1 MLPECGIPVCIVNCK
16 FASVQQLRVEF
27 AKSRGDA
34 PVLVY
39 GRLVYKSAAMG
50 LKRASV
56 LVPAKASAEW
66 DAPELSSCSSPAI
79 GKDKLLKPVLW
90 SSLTVTGFVQLAA
103 ETAGADSEIGNEL
116 LIAATRK
123 TGPRQ
128 VIRLCSSLQSLGE
141 FEREHAVNFNLSPS
155 SQTLFVVNLIINSR
169 FWRMKFLLKLRR
181 CALVS
186 HSFFLHIFHLCSS
199 ELKENITLLKK
210 KWHSKP
216 VRSSYEKGY
225 YSNI

>member
-155 SQTLFVVNLIINSR
+155 SQNSICCKSDNQLSLLEDGIPSETSKVCTR
-169 FWRMKFLLKLRR
+169 FT
-181 CALVS
+181 
-186 HSFFLHIFHLCSS
+186 FFL
-199 ELKENITLLKK
+199 
-210 KWHSKP
+210 
-216 VRSSYEKGY
+216 SSYL
-225 YSNI
+225 SSLLF